1 MFHQLVFYW
10 DKLINRYVENIAD
23 SNQIIPS
30 ICIGNEIL
38 NVTGIA
44 FSAFLADCGI
54 EATLA

>member
-38 NVTGIA
+38 NVTGITFGA
-44 FSAFLADCGI
+44 LLAD
-54 EATLA
+54 